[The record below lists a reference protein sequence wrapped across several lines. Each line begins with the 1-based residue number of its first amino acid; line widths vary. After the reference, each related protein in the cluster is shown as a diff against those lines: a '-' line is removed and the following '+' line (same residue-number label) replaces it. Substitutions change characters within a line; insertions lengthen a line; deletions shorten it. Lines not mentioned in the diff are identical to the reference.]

1 MPPPLRARYV
11 ASRDGIVIPG
21 AREFSLL
28 FGSDENLHALLP
40 DLADVSLTSLVR
52 AIREFRDAIHEKY
65 IWMYFYDQEPAR
77 FNPDVSPHLP
87 FNLECSR
94 ERFWVRA
101 QLNATISEVAPPLAL
116 LRALTP
122 LLARHNARP
131 ERSETQDEFGLQKVY
146 LSFSYSS
153 IRGLRVCDVHQLA
166 SKVSSLA
173 SAISSSGRL
182 EADAIEALVHSGDSD
197 LLVGQY
203 EHEWFDA
210 KSTSY
215 QMSNPDDRFEL
226 AKDVAAFANSRNG
239 GLIVCG
245 LRTAKRRGSDV
256 VREAAPISLER
267 FSDRAWIRAI
277 RKLVVPAPEGLAVR
291 ARRISGP
298 GSARGY
304 VTISV
309 PPQPEHLRPFLVQLG
324 CRQDGRIVDTDI
336 TVPIRIGENTEY
348 SDAAALHGLLT
359 AGRAVLQRHAENDE
373 TILSG

>member
-65 IWMYFYDQEPAR
+65 IWMYFYDQDPAR

-131 ERSETQDEFGLQKVY
+131 ERSESQDEFGLQRVY

-153 IRGLRVCDVHQLA
+153 IRGLRVGDVHQLA
-166 SKVSSLA
+166 TRVSSLA
-173 SAISSSGRL
+173 SAISSTGKL

-203 EHEWFDA
+203 EHEGFDA

-215 QMSNPDDRFEL
+215 QLSNPAGRFEL

-245 LRTAKRRGSDV
+245 LKTAKRRGSDV

-267 FSDRAWIRAI
+267 FNDHAWIRAI
-277 RKLVVPAPEGLAVR
+277 RKLVVPAPEGLVVR
-291 ARRISGP
+291 ARRMGSG
-298 GSARGY
+298 SVRGY
-304 VTISV
+304 VTISI

-324 CRQDGRIVDTDI
+324 RRQDGKIVDTDI

-359 AGRAVLQRHAENDE
+359 AGRVVLQRRAENN
-373 TILSG
+373 